1 MAWRNAQRIHST
13 EQLCG
18 CAPPSRS
25 CWGWLAYWW
34 VLHNFESIFWASYGL
49 LNNISIGDR
58 GYPLKPEQHYNR
70 VHARSR
76 SVVERA
82 IGLLKGR
89 WLCLS
94 SVGGALQYKPEK
106 VCHIILACCVLHNLA
121 IRHGVPLQEP
131 HRADEPMPSAEH
143 FPLPNAAAIQT
154 ERGSYRDFR

>member
-1 MAWRNAQRIHST
+1 MAWRNAQLIHST

-94 SVGGALQYKPEK
+94 SVRGALQYKPEK

-121 IRHGVPLQEP
+121 IRHG
-131 HRADEPMPSAEH
+131 RPSAGTPQSRRAH
-143 FPLPNAAAIQT
+143 AQRRAFPTP
-154 ERGSYRDFR
+154 